1 MIQYTKMQDIEYLK
15 DNYDYL
21 VGWGVGRDEFLGRY
35 NPSLYHLDYM
45 IDGRDH

>member
-21 VGWGVGRDEFLGRY
+21 VGWGVGRDE
-35 NPSLYHLDYM
+35 SLAGIIHPYIIL
-45 IDGRDH
+45 II